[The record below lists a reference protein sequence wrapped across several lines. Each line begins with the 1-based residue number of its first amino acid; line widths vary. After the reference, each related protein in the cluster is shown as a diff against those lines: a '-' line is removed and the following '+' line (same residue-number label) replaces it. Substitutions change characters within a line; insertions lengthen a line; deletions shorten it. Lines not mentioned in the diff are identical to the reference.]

1 MKIKNECNIVS
12 DLLLGYADDILTE
25 DSKWFVNEHIQTCD
39 KCKEKLNNIVNDIK
53 CDKIE
58 NQEAEIDYL
67 KKVKKKISKKNKII
81 IGIGIILTVIIALN
95 IIIFIRYN
103 INVNEIDILLENNI
117 TEEVR
122 KQIENMIYVEDN
134 EAKVTYISP
143 EEACKQA
150 IKTFE
155 NDGYEEAAKGFNIE
169 EGKDKFPASYIIK
182 TDIEHIDKIEKALA
196 DFEGIRTIRS
206 DKSLNPYELLIRDI
220 IIFFQK

>member
-1 MKIKNECNIVS
+1 MK
-12 DLLLGYADDILTE
+12 
-25 DSKWFVNEHIQTCD
+25 
-39 KCKEKLNNIVNDIK
+39 
-53 CDKIE
+53 
-58 NQEAEIDYL
+58 
-67 KKVKKKISKKNKII
+67 KKVKKKISKKNKTI

-103 INVNEIDILLENNI
+103 INVNEIEILLENNI

-122 KQIENMIYVEDN
+122 KQIENMIYVEDS
-134 EAKVTYISP
+134 EAKVTYISL

-155 NDGYEEAAKGFNIE
+155 NAGYEEATKGFNIE

-206 DKSLNPYELLIRDI
+206 DKSLNPYELLIRAI
-220 IIFFQK
+220 IEFFQK